1 MCVVRGPAISSA
13 IQRKDC
19 IGVEFRDLIDTT
31 GGVVM
36 DERQDSILKQLQD
49 YGLKARLTSPERVG
63 CMGDDRHTL
72 HLRQLDRQG
81 DDA

>member
-1 MCVVRGPAISSA
+1 MVRGPAISSA

-36 DERQDSILKQLQD
+36 DERQDSILKQ
-49 YGLKARLTSPERVG
+49 
-63 CMGDDRHTL
+63 
-72 HLRQLDRQG
+72 
-81 DDA
+81 